1 MSGFDERVAK
11 ELSLY
16 FLDVNMKNPVAYRA
30 YRRILLSHHPGAH
43 EISLP
48 TYLLVR
54 DPEGDF
60 SVQGEIV
67 GAMQEEA
74 FRNRV
79 RTFVVGDVPED
90 LEPAEQQPRG

>member
-1 MSGFDERVAK
+1 MGLA
-11 ELSLY
+11 
-16 FLDVNMKNPVAYRA
+16 FLDVNMKNPIAYRA
-30 YRRILLSHHPGAH
+30 YRRILLSCYPGTH

-54 DPEGDF
+54 DLEGDF

-79 RTFVVGDVPED
+79 RTFVVGDLPED
-90 LEPAEQQPRG
+90 FEPADQQPYG